1 MHLIVILLLFS
12 ALCSPIL
19 CQNKKYAI
27 VSNNGLNGK
36 SDRNKIEFLTT
47 LLKKESSTNGI
58 IILGDVVSTHSL
70 DDLGEFQSFISEN
83 NFNIKIIPGYNDY
96 SSNILSP
103 YLIKQELNEQFFL
116 VKDQNSILLGYSSVI
131 PFIKSAG
138 YIDIETLNYLNEE
151 CKSIKDK
158 LIYSFSNLP
167 LSKVINKAS
176 LIKEIGNNKIIH
188 FYPEENKFVV
198 KNDFVLEIGFPGADK
213 NNKPI
218 YHLVENKNDSIFVIK
233 KYFENENTELQ
244 FSESLNKLKILPKQI
259 TETKNINPFIKVITK
274 VDYSSTSTT
283 KVNIAENRIYVT
295 IDNGLVYLID
305 FNGKEKFV
313 SEIFGDIKTNPVLY
327 RDLFLAATV
336 GGDLYSL
343 NSNNGEVIQVAGI
356 GENITSD
363 LSIIDLDKTVKSVVF
378 GTAKGNILSYDAFTF
393 EILWNKK
400 LSDKAIISKAV
411 YENDK
416 IIFIDASYSVYC
428 VNSKSGVLIWKYVQ
442 KSSDNIAYD
451 FPLIISSK
459 VFVLS
464 PEGNVI
470 ALDLLQ
476 GKIVWSA
483 DIKTDIKK
491 LYINKTK
498 SHIFALNSSGKIFA
512 VSTNDGKVD
521 YSIELNKSGIFSF
534 EIIESDYDVIIG
546 LSDGSIFRISGNKNI
561 KQIIEPAFTPITG
574 LAHLNQNQIVVKTLD
589 GKLSIIKIIE

>member
-1 MHLIVILLLFS
+1 MITIVKNHLILIDIMHLIVILLLFS

-233 KYFENENTELQ
+233 KYFENE
-244 FSESLNKLKILPKQI
+244 
-259 TETKNINPFIKVITK
+259 KN
-274 VDYSSTSTT
+274 
-283 KVNIAENRIYVT
+283 E
-295 IDNGLVYLID
+295 
-305 FNGKEKFV
+305 
-313 SEIFGDIKTNPVLY
+313 
-327 RDLFLAATV
+327 
-336 GGDLYSL
+336 
-343 NSNNGEVIQVAGI
+343 
-356 GENITSD
+356 
-363 LSIIDLDKTVKSVVF
+363 
-378 GTAKGNILSYDAFTF
+378 
-393 EILWNKK
+393 
-400 LSDKAIISKAV
+400 
-411 YENDK
+411 
-416 IIFIDASYSVYC
+416 
-428 VNSKSGVLIWKYVQ
+428 
-442 KSSDNIAYD
+442 
-451 FPLIISSK
+451 
-459 VFVLS
+459 
-464 PEGNVI
+464 
-470 ALDLLQ
+470 
-476 GKIVWSA
+476 
-483 DIKTDIKK
+483 
-491 LYINKTK
+491 
-498 SHIFALNSSGKIFA
+498 
-512 VSTNDGKVD
+512 
-521 YSIELNKSGIFSF
+521 
-534 EIIESDYDVIIG
+534 
-546 LSDGSIFRISGNKNI
+546 
-561 KQIIEPAFTPITG
+561 
-574 LAHLNQNQIVVKTLD
+574 
-589 GKLSIIKIIE
+589 